1 VSTAK
6 IGQWVEFRPTVIKT
20 GKTLSFAQAL
30 VLADD
35 KVCARAN
42 ATFQSVA

>member
-1 VSTAK
+1 VVKA
-6 IGQWVEFRPTVIKT
+6 

-30 VLADD
+30 VFADN

-42 ATFQSVA
+42 ATFQALA